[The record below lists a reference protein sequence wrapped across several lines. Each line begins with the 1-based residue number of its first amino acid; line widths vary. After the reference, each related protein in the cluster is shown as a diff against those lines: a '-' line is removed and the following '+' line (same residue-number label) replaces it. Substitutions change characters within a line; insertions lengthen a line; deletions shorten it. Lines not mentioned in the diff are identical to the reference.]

1 MNKIVKRHLPV
12 TELPKTW
19 RGELP
24 DQALVRVEIEVEK
37 EPTSAVRISELVGT
51 GRNVHGTEEEVIEH
65 IARLRDD
72 R

>member
-12 TELPKTW
+12 RELPKAW

-24 DQALVRVEIEVEK
+24 DQAFVRVEIEVER
-37 EPTSAVRISELVGT
+37 EPPGALRISELVGT
-51 GRNVHGTEEEVIEH
+51 GRNIHGSEEEVIEH
-65 IARLRDD
+65 VVRLRDD

>member
-1 MNKIVKRHLPV
+1 MNKIVRRHLPV
-12 TELPKTW
+12 SELPSEW

-24 DQALVRVEIEVEK
+24 DEARVRVEIEIEK
-37 EPTSAVRISELVGT
+37 STSRHVRISQMVGT
-51 GRNVHGTEEEVIEH
+51 GRNVHGTEQEVIEH